1 MGVCSSFCYSFCA
14 LALEYLSQRDPLTG
28 LFNRLQFDRL
38 ADLELQRAV
47 QSGASLS
54 LIMSD
59 LDSFKQINDTY
70 GHPVGDKAIQHA
82 AQILQQTARDSDI
95 VARIGG
101 EEFVV
106 LLPGATLH
114 VAATIAERM
123 RIAIEQSAVKADPE
137 LAIFVTSSFGVAQL
151 DTAHSPSITDLY
163 LAADRALYAAKRNGR
178 NRVEMSL

>member
-1 MGVCSSFCYSFCA
+1 
-14 LALEYLSQRDPLTG
+14 
-28 LFNRLQFDRL
+28 
-38 ADLELQRAV
+38 
-47 QSGASLS
+47 
-54 LIMSD
+54 MSD